1 MSRFASIPAIGPWVA
16 PAKGS
21 CRRPFDG
28 VFSGFSRPVGA
39 FSFWPYNIC
48 WRGPIRTSRAIC
60 LILLAAVPA
69 AADQST
75 YVPVS
80 RSGSSQL
87 TQGQPAAAGTPQFQT
102 PAGARPMSAQEMLTQ
117 AKDRLPTDQ
126 FEAFEKAL
134 KKIDPA
140 QPIFSEP
147 VIDGSNIPLQII
159 FKNGQATVIGMPAA
173 PAPVAQAPAE
183 GENPPPPIPASAASA
198 AALAGVPPVSIP
210 LAVPAPAPA
219 AAAPV
224 AQPEQR
230 TPAAAAPPAKFKAIG
245 PPAPQAPAPKY
256 PPPPPASSALG
267 FPQPGKAAINE

>member
-1 MSRFASIPAIGPWVA
+1 
-16 PAKGS
+16 
-21 CRRPFDG
+21 
-28 VFSGFSRPVGA
+28 
-39 FSFWPYNIC
+39 
-48 WRGPIRTSRAIC
+48 
-60 LILLAAVPA
+60 LLAAAPA

-75 YVPVS
+75 YAPVS

-87 TQGQPAAAGTPQFQT
+87 TQAQPAAGPPQFQT
-102 PAGARPMSAQEMLTQ
+102 PAGPRPMSAQEMLTQ
-117 AKDRLPTDQ
+117 AKDRLPTEQ

-173 PAPVAQAPAE
+173 AAPVAQAPAE
-183 GENPPPPIPASAASA
+183 GENLPPIPASAASA

-219 AAAPV
+219 AAPAAAAPV

-230 TPAAAAPPAKFKAIG
+230 APATAAPPAKFKAVG
-245 PPAPQAPAPKY
+245 PPAPPAPAPKY